1 MDYRNLIAEY
11 HKPASPAASVLW
23 LLLPMGYTGALS
35 FSISSRHGL
44 DKINNSWRVG
54 LAGTQFL
61 AARAERQ
68 GAFCGV
74 VSTPR

>member
-1 MDYRNLIAEY
+1 MDHRNPITEC
-11 HKPASPAASVLW
+11 HKPVSPTVSVLW

-44 DKINNSWRVG
+44 DKITNSWRVG

-68 GAFCGV
+68 VAFCGV